1 MSNPKSLYAVI
12 SESEI
17 TSAYTARLTEVVRII
32 K

>member
-1 MSNPKSLYAVI
+1 MSNPKCLYAVI

-17 TSAYTARLTEVVRII
+17 NSAYTARLTEVVRII